1 MSDIEDWENTN
12 LGSIFN
18 NRKDKG
24 HIDEELLSVTGSG
37 GVVRRSSLDR
47 RDTSNKDKKKY
58 LLVKKGDLAYNTMR
72 MWQGVSGV
80 SALRGI
86 VSPAYTVCEP
96 TERINSEF
104 AGYLFKDPLMISL
117 FKKYSQGLVSDT
129 WNLKYEKFAQISC
142 CLPPIEEQK
151 KIAEILSQ
159 TRDLIY
165 KLQRKRCKVKNLLKA
180 KRENLFQNFYEK
192 GDLVRVKVSD
202 LLASKDLQLVQDGN
216 HGEKHPTASQFIKNG
231 IPFVMASHIKDGC
244 FVPDKRKCLSNELTR
259 GLRIGHSL
267 PGDVLLTHKATIGET
282 CIVPKNHKEI
292 MLSPQV
298 TLYRLNEHSF
308 LTAELLKQF
317 FSTLIFQKEILEMS
331 GQSTRDYIG
340 VKAQRNLHIFFP
352 KSNSIARKITE
363 PLLSISEQHLSI
375 TKQINLHN
383 KLLSALSQ
391 DLLSGR
397 KRVNF

>member
-1 MSDIEDWENTN
+1 
-12 LGSIFN
+12 
-18 NRKDKG
+18 
-24 HIDEELLSVTGSG
+24 
-37 GVVRRSSLDR
+37 
-47 RDTSNKDKKKY
+47 
-58 LLVKKGDLAYNTMR
+58 
-72 MWQGVSGV
+72 
-80 SALRGI
+80 
-86 VSPAYTVCEP
+86 
-96 TERINSEF
+96 
-104 AGYLFKDPLMISL
+104 
-117 FKKYSQGLVSDT
+117 
-129 WNLKYEKFAQISC
+129 
-142 CLPPIEEQK
+142 
-151 KIAEILSQ
+151 
-159 TRDLIY
+159 
-165 KLQRKRCKVKNLLKA
+165 
-180 KRENLFQNFYEK
+180 
-192 GDLVRVKVSD
+192 
-202 LLASKDLQLVQDGN
+202 
-216 HGEKHPTASQFIKNG
+216 
-231 IPFVMASHIKDGC
+231 
-244 FVPDKRKCLSNELTR
+244 
-259 GLRIGHSL
+259 
-267 PGDVLLTHKATIGET
+267 
-282 CIVPKNHKEI
+282 